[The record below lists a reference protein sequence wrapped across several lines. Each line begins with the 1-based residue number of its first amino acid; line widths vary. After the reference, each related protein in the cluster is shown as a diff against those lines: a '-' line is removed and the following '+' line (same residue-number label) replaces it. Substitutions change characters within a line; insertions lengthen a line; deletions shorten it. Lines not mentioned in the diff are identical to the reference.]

1 MVRRRISDLLASAP
15 SCCVFAAG
23 AAILAATTIAVVTPS
38 PVLASP
44 AFTAQTKLPCTQCH
58 TSAAGGA
65 DKLTDFGKSFKA
77 NGNKLKQ

>member
-1 MVRRRISDLLASAP
+1 MVRRRISDLLALAS
-15 SCCVFAAG
+15 SCCVVAAG
-23 AAILAATTIAVVTPS
+23 AAILVATIALVTPS

>member
-1 MVRRRISDLLASAP
+1 MVRRRISDLLASAF
-15 SCCVFAAG
+15 SCCVVATG
-23 AAILAATTIAVVTPS
+23 AAILAATTIALVTPS
-38 PVLASP
+38 PALATP